1 MLDKLRVKD
10 VYVKIDDYP
19 NISQHAP
26 IGHAINMMHNILRN
40 KSKFRTLLVLD
51 DDDHLKG
58 YLSIR
63 DLIRAVG
70 PDYLHKKKP
79 DVKGHQPFNIE
90 ALDQDMSA
98 LALIWQEGFTLKLH
112 DELNK
117 PVSEYMIDMED
128 QLSLDDP
135 ITKSIYLMLFHDV
148 MGLPVVEDDHVVGVV
163 RLVDLFDIIADNV
176 EKAWLPQQLGK

>member
-10 VYVKIDDYP
+10 LYISIDDYP
-19 NISQHAP
+19 NISLDAP
-26 IGHAINMMHNILRN
+26 IGYAFHMMHRVLED
-40 KSKFRTLLVLD
+40 KTKFRTLLVMD

-90 ALDQDMSA
+90 GLDQDMSA

-112 DELNK
+112 DELKK
-117 PVSEYMIDMED
+117 PVSHHMTLMED
-128 QLSLDDP
+128 YVSLDET
-135 ITKSIYLMLFHDV
+135 IAKCLYLMLFRDV
-148 MGLPVVEDDHVVGVV
+148 LILPVVEEEHVIGVI
-163 RLVDLFDIIADNV
+163 RLIDLFESIADNV
-176 EKAWLPQQLGK
+176 EKAWMPKQ

>member
-1 MLDKLRVKD
+1 MLDDLRVKD
-10 VYVKIDDYP
+10 VYIMIDEYP

-79 DVKGHQPFNIE
+79 AVKGHQPFNIE
-90 ALDQDMSA
+90 GLDQDLSA

-112 DELNK
+112 DELKK
-117 PVSEYMIDMED
+117 PVKEHMTLMED
-128 QLSLDDP
+128 SVSTEDTIAKCL
-135 ITKSIYLMLFHDV
+135 YLMLFRDV
-148 MGLPVVEDDHVVGVV
+148 LILPVVEEEHVVGVI
-163 RLVDLFDIIADNV
+163 RLIDLFDRIADNV
-176 EKAWLPQQLGK
+176 DQAWMPHQ

>member
-1 MLDKLRVKD
+1 MLDDLRVKD
-10 VYVKIDDYP
+10 VYVKIDEYP
-19 NISQHAP
+19 NISQDAP
-26 IGHAINMMHNILRN
+26 IGTAINMMHNVLRT

-79 DVKGHQPFNIE
+79 AVKGHQPFHIE
-90 ALDQDMSA
+90 GLDQDMSA

-112 DELNK
+112 DELTK
-117 PVSEYMIDMED
+117 PVKEHMTLMED
-128 QLSLDDP
+128 SVSADD
-135 ITKSIYLMLFHDV
+135 SIAKCLYLMLFRDV
-148 MGLPVVEDDHVVGVV
+148 LILPVVEEDHVVGVI
-163 RLVDLFDIIADNV
+163 RLIDLFDRIADNV
-176 EKAWLPQQLGK
+176 EQAWLPHQ

>member
-1 MLDKLRVKD
+1 MLDDLRVKD
-10 VYVKIDDYP
+10 VYVKIDEYP

-26 IGHAINMMHNILRN
+26 IGHAINMMHNVLRN

-79 DVKGHQPFNIE
+79 AVKGHQPFHIE
-90 ALDQDMSA
+90 GLDQDMSA

-112 DELNK
+112 DELKK
-117 PVSEYMIDMED
+117 PVKEHMTLMED
-128 QLSLDDP
+128 SVSTEDTIAKCL
-135 ITKSIYLMLFHDV
+135 YLMLFRDV
-148 MGLPVVEDDHVVGVV
+148 LILPVVEEELVVGVI
-163 RLVDLFDIIADNV
+163 RLIDLFDRIADNV
-176 EKAWLPQQLGK
+176 DEAWMPHQ

>member
-1 MLDKLRVKD
+1 MLDDLRVKD
-10 VYVKIDDYP
+10 VYVKIDEYP

-26 IGHAINMMHNILRN
+26 IGYAINMMHNVLRN

-90 ALDQDMSA
+90 GLDQDLSA

-112 DELNK
+112 DELKK
-117 PVSEYMIDMED
+117 PVKEHMTLMED
-128 QLSLDDP
+128 FVTTED
-135 ITKSIYLMLFHDV
+135 SIAKCLYLMLFHDV
-148 MGLPVVEDDHVVGVV
+148 LILPVVEKERVVGVI
-163 RLVDLFDIIADNV
+163 RLIDLFDRIANNV
-176 EKAWLPQQLGK
+176 EEAWLPHQ